1 MTGLYSLPDQ
11 LYSDVIA
18 RMSVTLLKDI
28 IHLYLLHQS
37 EYLRRVTLGISLI
50 QSKHIESMADCVG
63 TAVDKLADIL
73 EYQEALRVTTDVSD
87 KKVIIIPG
95 KL

>member
-11 LYSDVIA
+11 LYSHVIA

-28 IHLYLLHQS
+28 IHLYLLQQS

-50 QSKHIESMADCVG
+50 QSKHIESMADSVG
-63 TAVDKLADIL
+63 TAVVKLADIL
-73 EYQEALRVTTDVSD
+73 EYQEALRVTTDISD

-95 KL
+95 K